1 MKRSMKIM
9 HWTPRILCI
18 LAILFVSL
26 FAFDSFDPKYTF
38 WNQVQAFLMHMIPSF
53 VLIIILII
61 AWRWELIGGSILI
74 ILALGFSP
82 SIYIHNYHMNHSVW
96 MSLLIILS
104 ITFPFMI
111 TGALFVISYFLK
123 KKNPEITP
131 TGSGHD

>member
-38 WNQVQAFLMHMIPSF
+38 WHQVQAFLMHMIPSF
-53 VLIIILII
+53 VLIILLIV
-61 AWRWELIGGSILI
+61 AWKWELVGGSILI

-82 SIYIHNYHMNHSVW
+82 WIYIQNYHMNQSVW
-96 MSLLIILS
+96 MSLLIILA
-104 ITFPFMI
+104 ITFPFMLS
-111 TGALFVISYFLK
+111 GVLFLISYFLK
-123 KKNPEITP
+123 KK
-131 TGSGHD
+131 SG